1 MKRILVVIAL
11 AAAGCSSSNPGLGFA
26 VTVPTS
32 STASALTA
40 SGVVATPGSGG
51 LSITDGTHTI
61 VITEA
66 KLVLRNIE
74 LERADGKSACSTGT
88 PGEHHDDGCEEVHAG
103 AQVVALPLD
112 GTTSVAINASIAAG
126 TYDKA
131 ELKVHKL
138 GSDAAD
144 AAIIADSPDLKDAS
158 VKVVGTY
165 DGTAFT
171 YIGDAEAEQEFE
183 INPALVVADGAASTG
198 ITMSVDAATWFAWN
212 GSLIDPSTAN
222 KGGVHE
228 ELVDHAIKASLRTFE
243 DDDHD
248 GKPHAEDPDEK

>member
-1 MKRILVVIAL
+1 MKRLLFIVTLS
-11 AAAGCSSSNPGLGFA
+11 AAGCSSSNPGLGFA

-32 STASALTA
+32 SSASALTA
-40 SGVVATPGSGG
+40 SGLTSTPGAAG

-61 VITEA
+61 VITSA

-74 LERADGKSACSTGT
+74 LERADGQSACSTGT
-88 PGEHHDDGCEEVHAG
+88 PGEHDDDGCEEVHAG
-103 AQVVALPLD
+103 AQVVSLPLD
-112 GTTSVAINASIAAG
+112 GTTSIAINATIAAG
-126 TYDKA
+126 TYDEA

-144 AAIIADSPDLKDAS
+144 AAVIADAPELKDAS
-158 VKVVGTY
+158 VAVVGTY

-171 YIGDAEAEQEFE
+171 YIGDAEAEQELD
-183 INPALVVADGAASTG
+183 INPPLVVTDGGASSG
-198 ITMSVDAATWFAWN
+198 ITLSVDATSWFAWN

-228 ELVDHAIKASLRTFE
+228 ELVDHAIKASLKTYE

-248 GKPHAEDPDEK
+248 GKPHAEDPDED